1 MQQTSPREADNST
14 PPAAF
19 PTQFD
24 AKAQQRVPIKVEYDG
39 EHYVVEHVFGS
50 YENKDL
56 MAEYASRCKTKLRSG
71 EVKGAV
77 ERESD
82 SFEAN
87 VWLWNKLSDSIE
99 GMGDEGEELPDDWK
113 DRVEDEDKD
122 YAIRQLLA
130 TEIIPLDTVAKSS
143 GKRLPWGY
151 KKTSSLIRL
160 RVRFGAYQIDTE
172 HYLKTPDPKQSS
184 RFHKLMSRAQH
195 VPGSRLSQPDTM
207 LPSRARDL
215 AKLYNELKESVT
227 GYVDDIV
234 PLNHEVDVV
243 IHHMSGGQESVI
255 KN

>member
-1 MQQTSPREADNST
+1 MQNLSPQDEQTNNSLSGL
-14 PPAAF
+14 PSK
-19 PTQFD
+19 FD
-24 AKAQQRVPIKVEYDG
+24 AKAQQRVPIKVEYEG
-39 EHYVVEHVFGS
+39 EHYVVEHVFNS

-87 VWLWNKLSDSIE
+87 VWLWNKLADSIE
-99 GMGDEGEELPDDWK
+99 GMGEEGEELPDDWK
-113 DRVEDEDKD
+113 ERVEDEDKD

-130 TEIIPLDTVAKSS
+130 TEILPLDVVAKGS

-172 HYLKTPDPKQSS
+172 HYLKTPDPKQSA

-207 LPSRARDL
+207 LPSRAREL
-215 AKLYNELKESVT
+215 GALYNELKENVT

-243 IHHMSGGQESVI
+243 IHHMSGGQEGVI